1 MATEAMA
8 TEAMATEAMATAQLT
23 MVTEAVKVEVAE
35 VSGDYGAERS
45 VRGRTIA
52 KEGKNKNGWIRLK
65 R

>member
-1 MATEAMA
+1 
-8 TEAMATEAMATAQLT
+8 MATEAMATAQLT